1 MMIRNKRVRFLKNAD
16 NPQKQG
22 IISRLTD
29 KEAGLMQARESLSA
43 ISSDRDLWIAQYRQE
58 IAERDRLSNINASLK
73 QGREEGL
80 AQGLERGKI

>member
-1 MMIRNKRVRFLKNAD
+1 MMIRNKRVRFLKDAD

-43 ISSDRDLWIAQYRQE
+43 ISTDRNLWIAQG
-58 IAERDRLSNINASLK
+58 I
-73 QGREEGL
+73 
-80 AQGLERGKI
+80 AQGLERGFHSPK